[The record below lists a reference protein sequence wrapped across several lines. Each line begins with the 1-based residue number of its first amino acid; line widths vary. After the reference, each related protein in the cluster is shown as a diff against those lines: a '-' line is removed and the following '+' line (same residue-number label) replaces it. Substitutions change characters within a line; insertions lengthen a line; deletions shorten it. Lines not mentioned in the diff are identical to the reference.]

1 MYCIRKEKVDKI
13 EEKFGIEIHTIQ
25 KIYTRILV
33 IYTHPVSEG
42 KSIKMNI
49 HTLNLAK
56 IEDLEEE
63 IEKELL
69 EDKPWQV
76 KLFKDVMKTK
86 TT

>member
-63 IEKELL
+63 IEKKMGE
-69 EDKPWQV
+69 KNWWKKQRY
-76 KLFKDVMKTK
+76 
-86 TT
+86 

>member
-13 EEKFGIEIHTIQ
+13 EEKFGIEIHMIQ
-25 KIYTRILV
+25 NLYARILV

-63 IEKELL
+63 IEKKMGE
-69 EDKPWQV
+69 KN
-76 KLFKDVMKTK
+76 
-86 TT
+86 